1 MHTEFG
7 RRVEED
13 EARDDGE
20 DGRRPIEEAHAARLH
35 KLDIDAMQV
44 LHQALRVVYSIGNVD
59 LPRRTVR
66 AREQAV
72 RESEA
77 QGRTG

>member
-1 MHTEFG
+1 MARSPASTAEALELQLHVDVAEVVAFG
-7 RRVEED
+7 LEHGVRFR
-13 EARDDGE
+13 AFQADDL
-20 DGRRPIEEAHAARLH
+20 P
-35 KLDIDAMQV
+35 
-44 LHQALRVVYSIGNVD
+44 VD